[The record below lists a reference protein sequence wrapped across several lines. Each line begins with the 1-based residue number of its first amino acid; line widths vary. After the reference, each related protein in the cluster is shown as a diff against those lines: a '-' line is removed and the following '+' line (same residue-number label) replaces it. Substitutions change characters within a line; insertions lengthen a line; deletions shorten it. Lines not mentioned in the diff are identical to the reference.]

1 MGTNSKRL
9 WSDFVREADAADHA
23 VQVYAEDDELAGA
36 VAAYLAAGF
45 ARGEPGV
52 VIATPEHRLLI
63 EAELPETADGL
74 LTWLDAGETVD
85 AILVDGRP
93 DRGRFDAVV
102 GSVLDDVAERFPGRL
117 VRAFGE
123 LVDLLVRRGELLAA
137 AELEELW
144 NGALAPRNVS
154 LLCGYHADP
163 FAVEEQVTLFP
174 AVCGTHTRMLLT
186 ADPERFQHAV
196 DAALY
201 AALGPDDA
209 SRVYRSIAD
218 AVAREPAVPVA
229 QHALM
234 WVSAHMPARAEIVV
248 SDARRRYRFALN
260 GVQPAPAA

>member
-1 MGTNSKRL
+1 MGTKSKRL

-23 VQVYAEDDELAGA
+23 VQVYTQDGELART

-45 ARGEPGV
+45 ARGEPGLV
-52 VIATPEHRLLI
+52 LATPEHRLLI
-63 EAELPETADGL
+63 EAELPETGDGL

-85 AILVDGRP
+85 ALLVEGRP
-93 DRGRFDAVV
+93 DADRFDALV
-102 GSVLDDVAERFPGRL
+102 GRTLDDVAGRFPGRL

-123 LVDLLVRRGELLAA
+123 LVDILVRRGERTAA

-144 NGALAPRNVS
+144 NGALAVRNVS

-163 FAVEEQVTLFP
+163 FAVDEQVTLFP
-174 AVCGTHTRMLLT
+174 TVCAAHTRMLLT

-209 SRVYRSIAD
+209 SRVYRAVAD

-248 SDARRRYRFALN
+248 ADARRRYRFARN
-260 GVQPAPAA
+260 GLQPASA

>member
-1 MGTNSKRL
+1 VGTNSKRL
-9 WSDFVREADAADHA
+9 WSDFVREPDAADHA
-23 VQVYAEDDELAGA
+23 VQVYAEDDELART
-36 VAAYLAAGF
+36 VAAYLTAGF

-52 VIATPEHRLLI
+52 VIATPEHRLLV
-63 EAELPETADGL
+63 EAALPDAPGDL
-74 LTWLDAGETVD
+74 LTWLDADETLD
-85 AILVDGRP
+85 AFLVEGRP
-93 DRGRFDAVV
+93 DRDRFEAVV
-102 GSVLDDVAERFPGRL
+102 GGVLDDLAARFPGRH

-123 LVDLLVRRGELLAA
+123 MVDLLARRGERVAA

-144 NGALAPRNVS
+144 NGALALRNVS

-163 FAVEEQVTLFP
+163 FAVDEQVGLFP
-174 AVCGTHTRMLLT
+174 VVCAAHTRMLLT

-201 AALGPDDA
+201 AALGPDGA

-218 AVAREPAVPVA
+218 AVVREPAVPVA

-248 SDARRRYRFALN
+248 ADARRRYRFALS
-260 GVQPAPAA
+260 GLQPATAV